1 MFLLSNLQGPSSSTK
16 AVVHVSMDVAVVEN
30 GVNSM
35 PAKDEVD
42 SVVDKSCE
50 EVTAIAKAPE
60 EKGENLKRQKSPTL
74 PIPDIP
80 ASDLSSPE
88 IQDKKSYSTDEEGQ
102 LTPSGTMMR
111 NGTLDE

>member
-1 MFLLSNLQGPSSSTK
+1 MFLLSNFQGPSSSTK

-30 GVNSM
+30 GVDRM
-35 PAKDEVD
+35 LAKDEIENF
-42 SVVDKSCE
+42 VDKSCE
-50 EVTAIAKAPE
+50 EVTSIAKAPE
-60 EKGENLKRQKSPTL
+60 EQGENLKRQESPAL

-80 ASDLSSPE
+80 ASDLSPLE
-88 IQDKKSYSTDEEGQ
+88 IQDKKSYSTDEEDQ